1 MAYVRWI
8 STVPGVNMKRKL
20 IVILSLVLCFM
31 LSCNEETLDKVFIQ
45 GGMDAASPRVIVA
58 VDPDSVHSF
67 LEGEI
72 TTLDKEEIREEIAL
86 DEKEESQVEKVEEYP
101 SLYSLSPDVISGM
114 KAYLDSSLSSQKE
127 EILGYVE
134 EETGS
139 VLSSL
144 SDVEALIDK
153 ALDDALLYIEGDVKS
168 KIDEELTNLKSET
181 KSYMDEELTA
191 LKSETKSY
199 LDEELSF
206 IESEARVYFEGEISG
221 LKDDI
226 NNSIIENQ
234 EQLDTL
240 SEDFK
245 AYLETEALSYIEARL
260 ALLKDE
266 ILSSLEKNY
275 ETKGVDVHYIED
287 AEIEFERATEE
298 DADITLNGIY
308 LSSGE
313 EGYVV
318 IGYEDGISS
327 LVIPESIDGVPVVA
341 IGERAFRDCSTLN
354 GDVVLPKS
362 IVAIEKEA
370 FMNADG
376 LNGRIYFPQSLKVIS
391 DRAFYGCQSLQGD
404 LIIPDS
410 VETIGDEAF
419 SYCTGI
425 GSAVY
430 GGRGLKSVGRDIF
443 TYSGVTKCHLPLP
456 ISLELGF

>member
-72 TTLDKEEIREEIAL
+72 TTLDKEEIREEVAL

-153 ALDDALLYIEGDVKS
+153 ALDDALLYIEGEVKS
-168 KIDEELTNLKSET
+168 KIDEELT
-181 KSYMDEELTA
+181 A
-191 LKSETKSY
+191 
-199 LDEELSF
+199 
-206 IESEARVYFEGEISG
+206 
-221 LKDDI
+221 LKDDV

-266 ILSSLEKNY
+266 ILSSLEKSY
-275 ETKGVDVHYIED
+275 ETKGVDVHYIKD
-287 AEIEFERATEE
+287 TEIEFERATEE

-308 LSSGE
+308 LSSGD

-341 IGERAFRDCSTLN
+341 IGERAFRDCSSLN

-419 SYCTGI
+419 SYCVEI

-430 GGRGLKSVGRDIF
+430 GGRGLKSVGRDVF

>member
-72 TTLDKEEIREEIAL
+72 TTLDKEEIREEVAL

-101 SLYSLSPDVISGM
+101 LLYSLSPDVISGM

-168 KIDEELTNLKSET
+168 KIDEELT
-181 KSYMDEELTA
+181 A
-191 LKSETKSY
+191 
-199 LDEELSF
+199 
-206 IESEARVYFEGEISG
+206 
-221 LKDDI
+221 LKDDV

-234 EQLDTL
+234 GQLDTL

-275 ETKGVDVHYIED
+275 ETKGVDVHYIKD
-287 AEIEFERATEE
+287 TEIEFERATEE

-308 LSSGE
+308 LSSGD

-341 IGERAFRDCSTLN
+341 IGERAFRDCSTLK

-419 SYCTGI
+419 SYCVEI

>member
-72 TTLDKEEIREEIAL
+72 TTLDKEEIREETAL

-168 KIDEELTNLKSET
+168 KIDEELT
-181 KSYMDEELTA
+181 A
-191 LKSETKSY
+191 
-199 LDEELSF
+199 
-206 IESEARVYFEGEISG
+206 
-221 LKDDI
+221 LKDDV
-226 NNSIIENQ
+226 NNSIIGNK

-266 ILSSLEKNY
+266 ILSSLEKSY
-275 ETKGVDVHYIED
+275 ETKGVDVHYIKD
-287 AEIEFERATEE
+287 TEIEFERATEE

-327 LVIPESIDGVPVVA
+327 LIIPESIDGVPVVA
-341 IGERAFRDCSTLN
+341 IGEGAFRDCSTLK

-419 SYCTGI
+419 SYCVEI

-430 GGRGLKSVGRDIF
+430 GGRGLKSVGRDVF

>member
-72 TTLDKEEIREEIAL
+72 TTLDKEEIREEVAL

-101 SLYSLSPDVISGM
+101 SLYSLSPEVISGM

-168 KIDEELTNLKSET
+168 KIDEELT
-181 KSYMDEELTA
+181 A
-191 LKSETKSY
+191 
-199 LDEELSF
+199 
-206 IESEARVYFEGEISG
+206 
-221 LKDDI
+221 LKDDV

-266 ILSSLEKNY
+266 ILSSLEKSY
-275 ETKGVDVHYIED
+275 ETKGVDIHYMED

-419 SYCTGI
+419 SHCVEI

-443 TYSGVTKCHLPLP
+443 TYSGVTNCHLPLP

>member
-72 TTLDKEEIREEIAL
+72 TTLDKEEIREEVAL

-144 SDVEALIDK
+144 SDVESLIDK

-168 KIDEELTNLKSET
+168 KIDEELT
-181 KSYMDEELTA
+181 A
-191 LKSETKSY
+191 
-199 LDEELSF
+199 
-206 IESEARVYFEGEISG
+206 
-221 LKDDI
+221 LKDDV
-226 NNSIIENQ
+226 NNSIIENK

-266 ILSSLEKNY
+266 ILSSLEKSY
-275 ETKGVDVHYIED
+275 ETKGVDIHYIED

-341 IGERAFRDCSTLN
+341 IGERAFRDCSTLK

-419 SYCTGI
+419 SYCVEI

-430 GGRGLKSVGRDIF
+430 GGRGLKSVGRDVF

>member
-72 TTLDKEEIREEIAL
+72 TTLDKEEIREEVAL

-168 KIDEELTNLKSET
+168 KIDEELT
-181 KSYMDEELTA
+181 A
-191 LKSETKSY
+191 
-199 LDEELSF
+199 
-206 IESEARVYFEGEISG
+206 
-221 LKDDI
+221 LKDDV

-266 ILSSLEKNY
+266 ILSSLEKSY
-275 ETKGVDVHYIED
+275 ETKGVDVHYIKD
-287 AEIEFERATEE
+287 TEIEFERATEE

-341 IGERAFRDCSTLN
+341 IGERAFRECSTLK

-430 GGRGLKSVGRDIF
+430 GGRGLKSVGRDVF

>member
-72 TTLDKEEIREEIAL
+72 TTLDKEEIREEVAL

-114 KAYLDSSLSSQKE
+114 KAYLDSSLSSQKK

-144 SDVEALIDK
+144 SDVEAIIDK

-168 KIDEELTNLKSET
+168 KIDEELT
-181 KSYMDEELTA
+181 A
-191 LKSETKSY
+191 
-199 LDEELSF
+199 
-206 IESEARVYFEGEISG
+206 
-221 LKDDI
+221 LKDDV
-226 NNSIIENQ
+226 NNSIIENK

-275 ETKGVDVHYIED
+275 ETKGVDVHYIKD
-287 AEIEFERATEE
+287 TEIEFERATEE

-308 LSSGE
+308 LSSGD

-341 IGERAFRDCSTLN
+341 IGERAFRECSTLK

-419 SYCTGI
+419 SHCVEI

-430 GGRGLKSVGRDIF
+430 GGRGLKSVGRDVF

>member
-72 TTLDKEEIREEIAL
+72 TTLDKEEIREEVAL
-86 DEKEESQVEKVEEYP
+86 DEKEESQAEKVEEYP

-168 KIDEELTNLKSET
+168 KIDEELT
-181 KSYMDEELTA
+181 A
-191 LKSETKSY
+191 
-199 LDEELSF
+199 
-206 IESEARVYFEGEISG
+206 
-221 LKDDI
+221 LKDDV

-234 EQLDTL
+234 GQLDTL

-266 ILSSLEKNY
+266 ILSSLEKSY
-275 ETKGVDVHYIED
+275 ETKGVDVHYIKD
-287 AEIEFERATEE
+287 TEIEFERATEE

-308 LSSGE
+308 LSSGD

-341 IGERAFRDCSTLN
+341 IGEGAFRDCSTLN

-419 SYCTGI
+419 SYCVEI

-430 GGRGLKSVGRDIF
+430 GGRGLKSVGRDVF

>member
-72 TTLDKEEIREEIAL
+72 TTLDKEEIREEVAL

-168 KIDEELTNLKSET
+168 KIDEELT
-181 KSYMDEELTA
+181 A
-191 LKSETKSY
+191 
-199 LDEELSF
+199 
-206 IESEARVYFEGEISG
+206 
-221 LKDDI
+221 LKDDV

-275 ETKGVDVHYIED
+275 ETKGVDVHYTKD
-287 AEIEFERATEE
+287 TEIEFERATEE

-327 LVIPESIDGVPVVA
+327 LVIPESIDGVPIVA
-341 IGERAFRDCSTLN
+341 IGERAFRDCSSLN

-391 DRAFYGCQSLQGD
+391 DRAFYGCQSLKGD

-419 SYCTGI
+419 SYCVEI

-430 GGRGLKSVGRDIF
+430 GGRGLKSVGRDVF

>member
-72 TTLDKEEIREEIAL
+72 TTLDKEEIREVVAL
-86 DEKEESQVEKVEEYP
+86 GEKEENQVEKVEEYP

-168 KIDEELTNLKSET
+168 KIDEELT
-181 KSYMDEELTA
+181 A
-191 LKSETKSY
+191 
-199 LDEELSF
+199 
-206 IESEARVYFEGEISG
+206 
-221 LKDDI
+221 LKDDV

-266 ILSSLEKNY
+266 ILSSLENSY
-275 ETKGVDVHYIED
+275 ETKGVDIHYIED

-308 LSSGE
+308 LSSGD

-419 SYCTGI
+419 SHCVEI

-430 GGRGLKSVGRDIF
+430 GGRGLKSVGRDVF
-443 TYSGVTKCHLPLP
+443 TYSGVIMCHLPLP

>member
-72 TTLDKEEIREEIAL
+72 TTLDKEEIREVVAL

-168 KIDEELTNLKSET
+168 KIDEELT
-181 KSYMDEELTA
+181 A
-191 LKSETKSY
+191 LK
-199 LDEELSF
+199 DN
-206 IESEARVYFEGEISG
+206 V
-221 LKDDI
+221 

-266 ILSSLEKNY
+266 ILSSLEKSY
-275 ETKGVDVHYIED
+275 ETKGVDVHYIKD
-287 AEIEFERATEE
+287 TEIEFERATEE

-308 LSSGE
+308 LSSGD

-430 GGRGLKSVGRDIF
+430 GGRGLKSVGRDVF

>member
-72 TTLDKEEIREEIAL
+72 TTLDKEEIREVVAL
-86 DEKEESQVEKVEEYP
+86 DEKEENQVEKVEEYP

-168 KIDEELTNLKSET
+168 KIDEELT
-181 KSYMDEELTA
+181 A
-191 LKSETKSY
+191 
-199 LDEELSF
+199 
-206 IESEARVYFEGEISG
+206 
-221 LKDDI
+221 LKDDV
-226 NNSIIENQ
+226 NNSIIENK

-275 ETKGVDVHYIED
+275 ETKGVDVHYIKD
-287 AEIEFERATEE
+287 TEIEFERATEE

-341 IGERAFRDCSTLN
+341 IGERAFRECSTLK

-430 GGRGLKSVGRDIF
+430 GGRGLKSVGRDVF

>member
-72 TTLDKEEIREEIAL
+72 TTLDKEEIREEVAL
-86 DEKEESQVEKVEEYP
+86 DEKEENQVEKLEEYH
-101 SLYSLSPDVISGM
+101 SLYSLSPEVISGM

-168 KIDEELTNLKSET
+168 KIDEELT
-181 KSYMDEELTA
+181 A
-191 LKSETKSY
+191 
-199 LDEELSF
+199 
-206 IESEARVYFEGEISG
+206 
-221 LKDDI
+221 LKDDV

-266 ILSSLEKNY
+266 ILSSLEKSY

-308 LSSGE
+308 LSSGD

-341 IGERAFRDCSTLN
+341 IGEGAFRDCSTLN

-419 SYCTGI
+419 SYCVEI

>member
-72 TTLDKEEIREEIAL
+72 TTLDKEEIREVVAL
-86 DEKEESQVEKVEEYP
+86 DEKEENQVEKVEEYP
-101 SLYSLSPDVISGM
+101 LLYSLSPEVISGM

-168 KIDEELTNLKSET
+168 KIDEELT
-181 KSYMDEELTA
+181 A
-191 LKSETKSY
+191 
-199 LDEELSF
+199 
-206 IESEARVYFEGEISG
+206 
-221 LKDDI
+221 LKDDV
-226 NNSIIENQ
+226 NNSIIEKQ

-266 ILSSLEKNY
+266 ILSSLEKSY
-275 ETKGVDVHYIED
+275 ETKGVDVHYIKD
-287 AEIEFERATEE
+287 TEIEFERATEE

-308 LSSGE
+308 LSSGD

-341 IGERAFRDCSTLN
+341 IGERAFRDCSTLK

-419 SYCTGI
+419 SHCVEI

-430 GGRGLKSVGRDIF
+430 GGRGLKSVGRDVF

>member
-72 TTLDKEEIREEIAL
+72 TTLDKEEIREVVAL
-86 DEKEESQVEKVEEYP
+86 DEKEENQVEKLEEYH
-101 SLYSLSPDVISGM
+101 SLYSLSPEVISGM

-168 KIDEELTNLKSET
+168 KIDEELT
-181 KSYMDEELTA
+181 A
-191 LKSETKSY
+191 LK
-199 LDEELSF
+199 DN
-206 IESEARVYFEGEISG
+206 V
-221 LKDDI
+221 
-226 NNSIIENQ
+226 NNSIIENK

-266 ILSSLEKNY
+266 ILSSLEKSY

-308 LSSGE
+308 LSSGD

-419 SYCTGI
+419 SYCVEI

-430 GGRGLKSVGRDIF
+430 GGRGLKSVGRDVF

>member
-72 TTLDKEEIREEIAL
+72 TTLDKEEIREEVAL

-168 KIDEELTNLKSET
+168 KIDEELT
-181 KSYMDEELTA
+181 A
-191 LKSETKSY
+191 
-199 LDEELSF
+199 
-206 IESEARVYFEGEISG
+206 
-221 LKDDI
+221 LKDDV

-234 EQLDTL
+234 GQLDTL

-266 ILSSLEKNY
+266 ILSSLEKSY
-275 ETKGVDVHYIED
+275 ETKGVDVHYIKD
-287 AEIEFERATEE
+287 TEIEFERATEE

-308 LSSGE
+308 LSSGD

-341 IGERAFRDCSTLN
+341 IGERAFRDCSSLN

-419 SYCTGI
+419 SYCVEI

-430 GGRGLKSVGRDIF
+430 GGRGLKSVGRDVF

>member
-72 TTLDKEEIREEIAL
+72 TTLDKEEIREEVAL

-153 ALDDALLYIEGDVKS
+153 ALDDALLYIEDDVKS
-168 KIDEELTNLKSET
+168 KIDEELT
-181 KSYMDEELTA
+181 A
-191 LKSETKSY
+191 
-199 LDEELSF
+199 
-206 IESEARVYFEGEISG
+206 
-221 LKDDI
+221 LKDDV
-226 NNSIIENQ
+226 NNSIIENK

-266 ILSSLEKNY
+266 ILSSLEKSY

-308 LSSGE
+308 LSSGD

-341 IGERAFRDCSTLN
+341 IGERAFRDCSSLK

-430 GGRGLKSVGRDIF
+430 GGRGLKSVGRDVF

>member
-168 KIDEELTNLKSET
+168 KIDEELT
-181 KSYMDEELTA
+181 A
-191 LKSETKSY
+191 
-199 LDEELSF
+199 
-206 IESEARVYFEGEISG
+206 
-221 LKDDI
+221 LKDDV
-226 NNSIIENQ
+226 NNSIIENK

-275 ETKGVDVHYIED
+275 ETKGVDIHYIED

-308 LSSGE
+308 LSSGD

-341 IGERAFRDCSTLN
+341 IGERAFRDCSSLS

-419 SYCTGI
+419 SHCVEI

-430 GGRGLKSVGRDIF
+430 GGRGLKSVGRDVF

>member
-72 TTLDKEEIREEIAL
+72 TTLDKEEIREEVAL

-101 SLYSLSPDVISGM
+101 SLYSLSPEVISGM

-168 KIDEELTNLKSET
+168 KIDEELTNLK
-181 KSYMDEELTA
+181 
-191 LKSETKSY
+191 
-199 LDEELSF
+199 
-206 IESEARVYFEGEISG
+206 
-221 LKDDI
+221 DDV

-275 ETKGVDVHYIED
+275 ETKGVDVHYIKD
-287 AEIEFERATEE
+287 TEIEFERATEE

-308 LSSGE
+308 LSSGD

-419 SYCTGI
+419 SYCVEI

-430 GGRGLKSVGRDIF
+430 GGRGLKSVGRDVF

>member
-72 TTLDKEEIREEIAL
+72 TTLDKEEIREDVAL

-101 SLYSLSPDVISGM
+101 LLYSLSPDVISGM

-168 KIDEELTNLKSET
+168 KIDEELT
-181 KSYMDEELTA
+181 A
-191 LKSETKSY
+191 
-199 LDEELSF
+199 
-206 IESEARVYFEGEISG
+206 
-221 LKDDI
+221 LKDDV

-234 EQLDTL
+234 GQLDTL

-266 ILSSLEKNY
+266 ILSSLENSY
-275 ETKGVDVHYIED
+275 EIKGVDIHYIED

-308 LSSGE
+308 LSSGD

-341 IGERAFRDCSTLN
+341 IGERAFRDCSSLN

-419 SYCTGI
+419 SYCVEI

-430 GGRGLKSVGRDIF
+430 GGRGLKSVGRDVF

>member
-72 TTLDKEEIREEIAL
+72 TTLDKEEIREEVAL
-86 DEKEESQVEKVEEYP
+86 DEKEESLVEKVEEYP

-168 KIDEELTNLKSET
+168 KIDEELT
-181 KSYMDEELTA
+181 A
-191 LKSETKSY
+191 
-199 LDEELSF
+199 
-206 IESEARVYFEGEISG
+206 
-221 LKDDI
+221 LKDDV

-234 EQLDTL
+234 GQLDTL

-266 ILSSLEKNY
+266 ILSSLEKSY
-275 ETKGVDVHYIED
+275 ETKGVDVHYIKD
-287 AEIEFERATEE
+287 TEIEFERATEE

-308 LSSGE
+308 LSSGD

-341 IGERAFRDCSTLN
+341 IGERAFRDCSTLK

-419 SYCTGI
+419 SYCVEI

-430 GGRGLKSVGRDIF
+430 GGRGLKSVGRDVF

>member
-58 VDPDSVHSF
+58 VDPDSVNSF
-67 LEGEI
+67 LEGDI
-72 TTLDKEEIREEIAL
+72 TTLDKEEIREVVAL
-86 DEKEESQVEKVEEYP
+86 DEKEKSQIEKVEEYP

-168 KIDEELTNLKSET
+168 KIDEELT
-181 KSYMDEELTA
+181 A
-191 LKSETKSY
+191 
-199 LDEELSF
+199 
-206 IESEARVYFEGEISG
+206 
-221 LKDDI
+221 LKDDV

-275 ETKGVDVHYIED
+275 ETKGVDVHYIKD
-287 AEIEFERATEE
+287 TEIEFERATEE

-341 IGERAFRDCSTLN
+341 IGERAFRDCSTLK

-419 SYCTGI
+419 SYCVEI

-430 GGRGLKSVGRDIF
+430 GGRGLKSVGRDVF

>member
-72 TTLDKEEIREEIAL
+72 TTLDKEEIREEVAL
-86 DEKEESQVEKVEEYP
+86 DEKEERQVEKVEEYP

-168 KIDEELTNLKSET
+168 KIDEELTNLK
-181 KSYMDEELTA
+181 
-191 LKSETKSY
+191 
-199 LDEELSF
+199 
-206 IESEARVYFEGEISG
+206 
-221 LKDDI
+221 DDV

-266 ILSSLEKNY
+266 ILSSLEKSY

-308 LSSGE
+308 LSSGD

-419 SYCTGI
+419 SYCVEI

-430 GGRGLKSVGRDIF
+430 GGRGLKSVGRDVF

>member
-72 TTLDKEEIREEIAL
+72 TTLDKEEIREEVAL

-168 KIDEELTNLKSET
+168 KIDEELT
-181 KSYMDEELTA
+181 
-191 LKSETKSY
+191 
-199 LDEELSF
+199 
-206 IESEARVYFEGEISG
+206 G
-221 LKDDI
+221 LKDDV
-226 NNSIIENQ
+226 NKSVIENQ

-266 ILSSLEKNY
+266 ILSSLEKSY
-275 ETKGVDVHYIED
+275 ETKGVDVHYIKD
-287 AEIEFERATEE
+287 TEIEFERATEE

-308 LSSGE
+308 LSSGD

-341 IGERAFRDCSTLN
+341 IGERAFRECSTLN

-419 SYCTGI
+419 SHCVEI

-430 GGRGLKSVGRDIF
+430 GGRGLKSVGRDVF

>member
-72 TTLDKEEIREEIAL
+72 TTLDKEEIREEVAL

-101 SLYSLSPDVISGM
+101 SLYSLSPEVISGM

-168 KIDEELTNLKSET
+168 KIDEELT
-181 KSYMDEELTA
+181 A
-191 LKSETKSY
+191 
-199 LDEELSF
+199 
-206 IESEARVYFEGEISG
+206 
-221 LKDDI
+221 LKDDV

-266 ILSSLEKNY
+266 LLSSLEKNY
-275 ETKGVDVHYIED
+275 ETKGVDIHYTKD
-287 AEIEFERATEE
+287 TEIEFERATEE

-341 IGERAFRDCSTLN
+341 IGERAFRDCSTLK

-419 SYCTGI
+419 SHCVEI

-430 GGRGLKSVGRDIF
+430 GGRGLKSVGRDVF

>member
-72 TTLDKEEIREEIAL
+72 TTLDKEEIREEVAL

-168 KIDEELTNLKSET
+168 KIDEELT
-181 KSYMDEELTA
+181 A
-191 LKSETKSY
+191 
-199 LDEELSF
+199 
-206 IESEARVYFEGEISG
+206 
-221 LKDDI
+221 LKDDV

-234 EQLDTL
+234 GQLDTL

-266 ILSSLEKNY
+266 ILSSLEKSY
-275 ETKGVDVHYIED
+275 ETKGVDVHYIKD
-287 AEIEFERATEE
+287 TEIEFERATEE

-341 IGERAFRDCSTLN
+341 IGERAFRDCSTLK

-430 GGRGLKSVGRDIF
+430 GGRGLKSVGRDVF

>member
-72 TTLDKEEIREEIAL
+72 TTLDKEEIREEVAL

-168 KIDEELTNLKSET
+168 KIDEELT
-181 KSYMDEELTA
+181 A
-191 LKSETKSY
+191 
-199 LDEELSF
+199 
-206 IESEARVYFEGEISG
+206 
-221 LKDDI
+221 LKDDV

-266 ILSSLEKNY
+266 ILSSLEKSY

-308 LSSGE
+308 LSSGD

-341 IGERAFRDCSTLN
+341 IGERAFRDCSSLN

-430 GGRGLKSVGRDIF
+430 GGRGLKSVGRDVF

>member
-72 TTLDKEEIREEIAL
+72 TTLDKEEIREVVAL
-86 DEKEESQVEKVEEYP
+86 DEKEENQVEKVEEYP

-168 KIDEELTNLKSET
+168 KIDEELT
-181 KSYMDEELTA
+181 A
-191 LKSETKSY
+191 LK
-199 LDEELSF
+199 DN
-206 IESEARVYFEGEISG
+206 V
-221 LKDDI
+221 

-266 ILSSLEKNY
+266 ILSSLEKSY

-308 LSSGE
+308 LSSGD

-419 SYCTGI
+419 SYCVEI

-430 GGRGLKSVGRDIF
+430 GGRGLKSVGRDVF

>member
-72 TTLDKEEIREEIAL
+72 TTLDKEEIREVVAL

-168 KIDEELTNLKSET
+168 KIDEELT
-181 KSYMDEELTA
+181 A
-191 LKSETKSY
+191 
-199 LDEELSF
+199 
-206 IESEARVYFEGEISG
+206 
-221 LKDDI
+221 LKDDV
-226 NNSIIENQ
+226 NNSIIENK

-266 ILSSLEKNY
+266 ILSSLEKSY
-275 ETKGVDVHYIED
+275 ETKGVDVHYIKD
-287 AEIEFERATEE
+287 TEIEFERATEE

-308 LSSGE
+308 LSSGD

-341 IGERAFRDCSTLN
+341 IGERAFRDCSTLK

-419 SYCTGI
+419 SYCVEI

-430 GGRGLKSVGRDIF
+430 GGRGLKSVGRDVF

>member
-72 TTLDKEEIREEIAL
+72 TTLDKEEIREEVAL

-101 SLYSLSPDVISGM
+101 SLYSLSPEVISGM

-168 KIDEELTNLKSET
+168 KIDEELT
-181 KSYMDEELTA
+181 A
-191 LKSETKSY
+191 
-199 LDEELSF
+199 
-206 IESEARVYFEGEISG
+206 
-221 LKDDI
+221 LKDDV

-234 EQLDTL
+234 GQLDTL

-275 ETKGVDVHYIED
+275 ETKGVDVHYIKD
-287 AEIEFERATEE
+287 TEIEFERATEE

-308 LSSGE
+308 LSSGD

-341 IGERAFRDCSTLN
+341 IGERAFRDCSSLN

-419 SYCTGI
+419 SYCVEI

-430 GGRGLKSVGRDIF
+430 GGRGLKSVGRDVF

>member
-72 TTLDKEEIREEIAL
+72 TTLDKEEIREETAL

-168 KIDEELTNLKSET
+168 KIDEELTNLK
-181 KSYMDEELTA
+181 
-191 LKSETKSY
+191 
-199 LDEELSF
+199 
-206 IESEARVYFEGEISG
+206 
-221 LKDDI
+221 DDV
-226 NNSIIENQ
+226 NNSIIENK

-266 ILSSLEKNY
+266 ILSSLEKSY

-308 LSSGE
+308 LSSGD

-341 IGERAFRDCSTLN
+341 IGERAFRDCSSLS

-430 GGRGLKSVGRDIF
+430 GGRGLKSVGRDVF

>member
-72 TTLDKEEIREEIAL
+72 TTLDKEEIREEVAL

-101 SLYSLSPDVISGM
+101 SLYSLSPEVISGM

-168 KIDEELTNLKSET
+168 KIDEELT
-181 KSYMDEELTA
+181 A
-191 LKSETKSY
+191 
-199 LDEELSF
+199 
-206 IESEARVYFEGEISG
+206 
-221 LKDDI
+221 LKDDV
-226 NNSIIENQ
+226 NNSIIENK

-266 ILSSLEKNY
+266 ILSSLEKSY
-275 ETKGVDVHYIED
+275 ETKGVDVHYIKD
-287 AEIEFERATEE
+287 TEIEFERATEE

-308 LSSGE
+308 LSSGD

-341 IGERAFRDCSTLN
+341 IGERAFRDCSTLK

-430 GGRGLKSVGRDIF
+430 GGRGLKSVGRDVF

>member
-72 TTLDKEEIREEIAL
+72 TTLDKEEIREEVAL

-168 KIDEELTNLKSET
+168 KIDEELT
-181 KSYMDEELTA
+181 A
-191 LKSETKSY
+191 
-199 LDEELSF
+199 
-206 IESEARVYFEGEISG
+206 
-221 LKDDI
+221 LKDDV

-234 EQLDTL
+234 GQLDTL

-275 ETKGVDVHYIED
+275 ETKGVDVHYIKD
-287 AEIEFERATEE
+287 TEIEFERATEE

-341 IGERAFRDCSTLN
+341 IGERAFRDCSTLK

-419 SYCTGI
+419 SYCVEI

-430 GGRGLKSVGRDIF
+430 GGRGLKSVGRDVF

>member
-72 TTLDKEEIREEIAL
+72 TTLDKKEIREEVAL

-153 ALDDALLYIEGDVKS
+153 ALDDALLYIDGDVKS
-168 KIDEELTNLKSET
+168 II
-181 KSYMDEELTA
+181 DEELTA
-191 LKSETKSY
+191 LK
-199 LDEELSF
+199 
-206 IESEARVYFEGEISG
+206 
-221 LKDDI
+221 DDV

-234 EQLDTL
+234 GQLDTL

-266 ILSSLEKNY
+266 ILSSLENSY
-275 ETKGVDVHYIED
+275 EIKGVDIHYIED

-341 IGERAFRDCSTLN
+341 IGERAFRDCSSLN

-430 GGRGLKSVGRDIF
+430 GGRGLKSVGRDVF

>member
-72 TTLDKEEIREEIAL
+72 TTLDKEEIREEVAL
-86 DEKEESQVEKVEEYP
+86 DEKEENQVEKLEEYP

-168 KIDEELTNLKSET
+168 KIDEELT
-181 KSYMDEELTA
+181 A
-191 LKSETKSY
+191 
-199 LDEELSF
+199 
-206 IESEARVYFEGEISG
+206 
-221 LKDDI
+221 LKDDV

-266 ILSSLEKNY
+266 ILSSLEKSY
-275 ETKGVDVHYIED
+275 ETKGVDVHYIKD
-287 AEIEFERATEE
+287 TEIEFERATEE

-308 LSSGE
+308 LSSGD

-430 GGRGLKSVGRDIF
+430 GGRGLKSVGRDVF

>member
-72 TTLDKEEIREEIAL
+72 TTLDKEEIREVVAL

-168 KIDEELTNLKSET
+168 KIDEELT
-181 KSYMDEELTA
+181 A
-191 LKSETKSY
+191 
-199 LDEELSF
+199 
-206 IESEARVYFEGEISG
+206 
-221 LKDDI
+221 LKDDV

-234 EQLDTL
+234 GQLDTL

-266 ILSSLEKNY
+266 ILSSLEKSY
-275 ETKGVDVHYIED
+275 ETKGVDVHYIKD
-287 AEIEFERATEE
+287 TEIEFERATEE

-308 LSSGE
+308 LSSGD

-341 IGERAFRDCSTLN
+341 IGERAFRDCSSLN

>member
-72 TTLDKEEIREEIAL
+72 TTLDKEEIREEVAL

-168 KIDEELTNLKSET
+168 KIDEELT
-181 KSYMDEELTA
+181 A
-191 LKSETKSY
+191 
-199 LDEELSF
+199 
-206 IESEARVYFEGEISG
+206 
-221 LKDDI
+221 LKDDV

-234 EQLDTL
+234 GQLDTL

-266 ILSSLEKNY
+266 ILSSLEKSY

-341 IGERAFRDCSTLN
+341 IGERAFRECSTLK

-419 SYCTGI
+419 SHCVEI

-430 GGRGLKSVGRDIF
+430 GGRGLKSVGRDVF

>member
-72 TTLDKEEIREEIAL
+72 TTLDKEEIREEVAL
-86 DEKEESQVEKVEEYP
+86 DEKEKSQVEKVEEYP

-168 KIDEELTNLKSET
+168 KIDEELT
-181 KSYMDEELTA
+181 A
-191 LKSETKSY
+191 
-199 LDEELSF
+199 
-206 IESEARVYFEGEISG
+206 
-221 LKDDI
+221 LKDDV
-226 NNSIIENQ
+226 NNSIIENK

-260 ALLKDE
+260 ALLKNE
-266 ILSSLEKNY
+266 ILSSLEKSY

-308 LSSGE
+308 LSSGD

-341 IGERAFRDCSTLN
+341 IGERAFRDCSTLK

-419 SYCTGI
+419 SYCVEI

-430 GGRGLKSVGRDIF
+430 GGRGLKSVGRDVF

>member
-72 TTLDKEEIREEIAL
+72 TTLDKEEIREEVAL
-86 DEKEESQVEKVEEYP
+86 DQKEERQVEKVEEYP
-101 SLYSLSPDVISGM
+101 SLYSLSPEVISGM

-144 SDVEALIDK
+144 SDVESLIDK

-168 KIDEELTNLKSET
+168 KIDEELT
-181 KSYMDEELTA
+181 A
-191 LKSETKSY
+191 
-199 LDEELSF
+199 
-206 IESEARVYFEGEISG
+206 
-221 LKDDI
+221 LKDDV

-266 ILSSLEKNY
+266 ILSSLEKSY
-275 ETKGVDVHYIED
+275 ETKGVDVHYIKD
-287 AEIEFERATEE
+287 TEIEFERATEE

-308 LSSGE
+308 LSSGD

-341 IGERAFRDCSTLN
+341 IGERAFRDCSTLK

-419 SYCTGI
+419 SYCVEI

-430 GGRGLKSVGRDIF
+430 GGRGLKSVGRDVF

>member
-72 TTLDKEEIREEIAL
+72 TTLDKEEKREEIAL

-101 SLYSLSPDVISGM
+101 SLYSLSPEVISGM

-168 KIDEELTNLKSET
+168 KIDEELT
-181 KSYMDEELTA
+181 A
-191 LKSETKSY
+191 
-199 LDEELSF
+199 
-206 IESEARVYFEGEISG
+206 
-221 LKDDI
+221 LKDDV

-266 ILSSLEKNY
+266 ILSSLENSY
-275 ETKGVDVHYIED
+275 ETKGVDVHYIKD
-287 AEIEFERATEE
+287 TAIEFERATEE

-308 LSSGE
+308 LSSGD